1 MSDAETRSFTTSP
14 KVLARVLDG
23 EAVLLDLGGGTYFG
37 LNEVGSTIWS
47 ALELGATLE
56 ELVAKVVA
64 TYDVSPEVARAD
76 VVNLLDELCAQG
88 LVTETLR

>member
-1 MSDAETRSFTTSP
+1 MSDVGPPIFTASP

-23 EAVLLDLGGGTYFG
+23 EAVLLDLGGGNYFG
-37 LNEVGSTIWS
+37 LNEVGTTLWS
-47 ALELGATLE
+47 AIESGATLE

-64 TYDVSPEVARAD
+64 TYDVSFEVARAD
-76 VVNLLDELCAQG
+76 VASLLDELRAQG

>member
-1 MSDAETRSFTTSP
+1 MSDAGTRSFTTSP

-47 ALELGATLE
+47 ALELGATRE

-64 TYDVSPEVARAD
+64 TYDVSLEVARAD
-76 VVNLLDELCAQG
+76 VLSLLDELREQG
-88 LVTETLR
+88 LILETPR

>member
-1 MSDAETRSFTTSP
+1 MRDAGSQVFTPSP

-47 ALELGATLE
+47 AVEGGATLD
-56 ELVAKVVA
+56 ELVATVVS
-64 TYDVSPEVARAD
+64 TYDVSPELVRRDVAT
-76 VVNLLDELCAQG
+76 LIDELRARG
-88 LVTETLR
+88 LVLATLR